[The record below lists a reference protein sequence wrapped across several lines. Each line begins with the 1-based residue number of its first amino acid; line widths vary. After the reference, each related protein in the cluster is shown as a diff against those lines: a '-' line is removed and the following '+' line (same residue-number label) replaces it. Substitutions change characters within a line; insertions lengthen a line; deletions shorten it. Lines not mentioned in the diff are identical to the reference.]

1 VVAGHRRGGGWR
13 LRAHGGAA
21 CQQGAQKCDGWPGGG
36 PEWLVTG
43 GNPVAARSSAGFN
56 IPCHRWVTLFA
67 LGGGRMRGSAPQL
80 AALGHSPSATAPG
93 ATMSIVQRG
102 ETSMAMVCM
111 RWGMKISAH
120 GAGWIRMTVGA
131 QCCRLASMERRAA
144 ASACSRMAR
153 AHHSNSLGV
162 CTGTRCY
169 GKLARWVWLVQYR
182 VALQLWFGP
191 KRFFSK

>member
-1 VVAGHRRGGGWR
+1 MGNSIWGLGREDDHHQRLPKAVQSEQRSLVVAGHRRGGGWR

-80 AALGHSPSATAPG
+80 AALGHSPSATVPG
-93 ATMSIVQRG
+93 ATMSIV
-102 ETSMAMVCM
+102 
-111 RWGMKISAH
+111 
-120 GAGWIRMTVGA
+120 
-131 QCCRLASMERRAA
+131 
-144 ASACSRMAR
+144 
-153 AHHSNSLGV
+153 
-162 CTGTRCY
+162 
-169 GKLARWVWLVQYR
+169 
-182 VALQLWFGP
+182 
-191 KRFFSK
+191 